1 MKRPDLLILIAVWE
15 FITAGV
21 ALIGI
26 SVIAVFA
33 FPEVIGP
40 MWGPALVGGLFG
52 LSIAVLLLLCYVSIA
67 VAGGI
72 GLLKGKG
79 WGRTFSII
87 HAALGLLNIPVG
99 TVIGILIIV
108 YLAKPD
114 VREYFVGGGG

>member
-1 MKRPDLLILIAVWE
+1 MKRPDLLILVAVWE

-26 SVIAVFA
+26 SAIAVFA

-52 LSIAVLLLLCYVSIA
+52 LSIAVLVLLCFVGIA

-72 GLLKGKG
+72 GLLKGKE
-79 WGRTFSII
+79 WGRTLSII
-87 HAALGLLNIPVG
+87 HAALGLLNVPVG

-108 YLAKPD
+108 YLTKTD